1 MTKKFLGCFV
11 LVCSVLVATKTASAQ
26 ETLTYKPWT
35 AETIMQGSASAPVG
49 FFKSGTLVSYS
60 LTQTDEDTYQVFVN
74 NTLLNP
80 PTTKRPDPNL
90 AAQAIVIRSIS
101 GMVIT
106 KRGGPITVNWDV
118 TGTAVDILDTP
129 LGENEEYDMT
139 VPKRRVEDVF
149 IDNWLLRDS
158 DSDPNALTPNA
169 LDDMNIPCAQQVKIY
184 NEFWMR
190 KAKTTGPGCN
200 IN

>member
-1 MTKKFLGCFV
+1 
-11 LVCSVLVATKTASAQ
+11 
-26 ETLTYKPWT
+26 
-35 AETIMQGSASAPVG
+35 
-49 FFKSGTLVSYS
+49 
-60 LTQTDEDTYQVFVN
+60 
-74 NTLLNP
+74 
-80 PTTKRPDPNL
+80 
-90 AAQAIVIRSIS
+90 
-101 GMVIT
+101 
-106 KRGGPITVNWDV
+106 
-118 TGTAVDILDTP
+118 
-129 LGENEEYDMT
+129 MT